1 MPFVLPFDN
10 NLRLLL
16 KEGILYSV
24 KLNMRCITQV
34 FHCSLQ
40 CCKVHCKCLCICVSM
55 AYIHVTY
62 FLKRRILLEFISG
75 KCVQITGILW
85 RTRDITFLAH
95 KMHVMMLATSG
106 LVVTLIH
113 MFCYFRFFI
122 IRAFFLVLV
131 FVLSLFHLPFYL
143 FVADC

>member
-1 MPFVLPFDN
+1 MSSFIEIWMPFVLPFDN

-55 AYIHVTY
+55 AYIHVT
-62 FLKRRILLEFISG
+62 
-75 KCVQITGILW
+75 
-85 RTRDITFLAH
+85 FLAH

-122 IRAFFLVLV
+122 IRVFFLVLV

-143 FVADC
+143 FVADCWGVYLLFLPLDRTFF